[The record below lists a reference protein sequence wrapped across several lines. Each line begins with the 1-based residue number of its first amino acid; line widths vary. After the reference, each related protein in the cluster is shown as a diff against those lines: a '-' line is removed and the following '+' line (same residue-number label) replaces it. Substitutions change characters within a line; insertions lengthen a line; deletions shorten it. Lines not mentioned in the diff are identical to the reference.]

1 MIDITDIDQAQ
12 RLYQALSKDSALFAK
27 EIMGH
32 IVTRIPDFHREAY
45 EVIDK
50 NYQYLAFV
58 WGRGLAKSTI
68 SHTIQVT
75 KDLCHALQYSEFRK
89 RA

>member
-32 IVTRIPDFHREAY
+32 IVTRIPDFHR
-45 EVIDK
+45 K
-50 NYQYLAFV
+50 PMKQ
-58 WGRGLAKSTI
+58 
-68 SHTIQVT
+68 
-75 KDLCHALQYSEFRK
+75 
-89 RA
+89 